1 MRERTPPAERPP
13 RLGDH
18 LAVSRQRRLY
28 GRERELDLFRRALA
42 GSPAPFSLFYV
53 HGLGGVGKSAFLAAC
68 ANEAALKGVAT
79 VHVDARHIE
88 ATPRGFVRALSESL
102 GLSEA
107 ESALDRLGHE
117 DALVLA
123 IDSCDA
129 LMPLEP
135 WLRQTLLPLMP
146 ARGVVVLAGRLPP
159 SADWTA
165 DPALGAIF
173 HALPLRNLSPA
184 DSRALLAN
192 RDVPREQ
199 VRRGAELHARPSA
212 RARPRRGCPLAC
224 GPWRDLHSRKRTQCR
239 RRAARA
245 RGGGRADT
253 APPKGARRV
262 RPVRA
267 TTEALLAAAVGDGDP
282 HELFEWL
289 RGLSFI
295 EQGAD
300 GLFPHDLAREVLAAD
315 FRWRDPDGYL
325 EMHRRIWR
333 HLRQK
338 LIAATGRARQRV
350 FFDKLFLHRASA
362 TGSTYHDYSTL
373 GHFYAEAATARDRP
387 AIADAVR
394 RFEGAESA
402 RIAEHWLDRQP
413 QAFRVVHG
421 SNDDL
426 LGFAASIVMPDES
439 SADST
444 NDPAIQGAWAFARGR
459 GRLRKG
465 EQMVHHRLHM
475 SCDRYQQMSPNNNLL
490 ATCVSFA
497 PLEHQRLAWT
507 FVTFADPEHW
517 LPLMRYINFER
528 ADEAAFVVG
537 GRCYTVFAHDWRVET
552 FDMWWDQLCERS
564 ISTEPIGNRRG
575 AALVIAGRRL
585 VGTGV
590 CEFGP
595 RRAEELLA
603 PGRARSQ
610 SARSVSSCLR
620 RERERRR
627 SVSPSGTSS
636 SGAGGAQRVSERRE
650 VPAGAP
656 LHVLS
661 ARPHAGGSSRAPW
674 SSLQHLPLPPG
685 TRHRADRPVAV
696 GARTVGQP
704 MMRTMA
710 VAAAATGSRRAA
722 QHVRAS
728 RSAG

>member
-199 VRRGAELHARPSA
+199 YDAVLNFTHGHPLALVLVADVLLHAGPCAIFTPESA
-212 RARPRRGCPLAC
+212 PNVVGELLARVAAAAPTPR
-224 GPWRDLHSRKRTQCR
+224 H
-239 RRAARA
+239 RRALDACA
-245 RGGGRADT
+245 Q
-253 APPKGARRV
+253 
-262 RPVRA
+262 VRA

-315 FRWRDPDGYL
+315 FRWRDPDGYS

-475 SCDRYQQMSPNNNLL
+475 SCDCYQQMSPNNNLL

-564 ISTEPIGNRRG
+564 ISTEPVGTDAAPPSSSPVVVLSELEFASSVREALRNFSRQAALAANPLVRSRLACDASGNAGDPSRLQELLRQALEALNASPRDEKFRRALLYTYFQPALTQEG
-575 AALVIAGRRL
+575 AAERL
-585 VGTGV
+585 GLPFSTYRYHLARGTERIV
-590 CEFGP
+590 QW
-595 RRAEELLA
+595 LW
-603 PGRARSQ
+603 
-610 SARSVSSCLR
+610 
-620 RERERRR
+620 ERE
-627 SVSPSGTSS
+627 
-636 SGAGGAQRVSERRE
+636 
-650 VPAGAP
+650 
-656 LHVLS
+656 LS
-661 ARPHAGGSSRAPW
+661 
-674 SSLQHLPLPPG
+674 
-685 TRHRADRPVAV
+685 
-696 GARTVGQP
+696 
-704 MMRTMA
+704 
-710 VAAAATGSRRAA
+710 GSR
-722 QHVRAS
+722 
-728 RSAG
+728 